1 MKRRTF
7 LWSFALAAGSAG
19 AAGQWWQ
26 PDWFPAR
33 GLFNPCLEPGLP
45 QPLADHPVISGA
57 LRGLDATKLWDCHV
71 HLVGTGDGVDPEVWA
86 NPALDSLWHPY
97 KALQKRFYMNASCVD
112 DGQRANEIYIE
123 RLLALLNAIPEL
135 HLMLLAFDYNHD
147 EGGRRRPDLST
158 FYIANAYARATAARH
173 PRLEWICSVHPYR
186 EDAVEALKW
195 SAAKGA
201 RAVKWLPPAMGMDP
215 SSPRC
220 DPFFE
225 AMREL
230 DLPLLTHGGD
240 ELAAKGGGH
249 EEYGNPLLLRR
260 ALDHGVRVVVAHC
273 ASLGNGL
280 DLRHSGKVKPKV
292 RNFELF
298 MEMMRDPAYE
308 KLLYGDLSAT
318 TQNNR
323 APEALQT
330 LLTADDLHDRLLNGS
345 DYPLSGILPLFS
357 LNQLVRLG
365 IIGEE
370 AASVVF
376 EVQKYNPLLFDLAL
390 KRNLEWQG
398 KRFSNRVFETAPFFH
413 YSRTDSQ
420 G

>member
-7 LWSFALAAGSAG
+7 LWSFALAAGAAG

-45 QPLADHPVISGA
+45 QPLADHPVISEA

-71 HLVGTGDGVDPEVWA
+71 HLVGTGDGVDPQVWV
-86 NPALDSLWHPY
+86 NPSLDSLWHPY
-97 KALQKRFYMNASCVD
+97 KALQA
-112 DGQRANEIYIE
+112 
-123 RLLALLNAIPEL
+123 
-135 HLMLLAFDYNHD
+135 
-147 EGGRRRPDLST
+147 
-158 FYIANAYARATAARH
+158 
-173 PRLEWICSVHPYR
+173 
-186 EDAVEALKW
+186 
-195 SAAKGA
+195 
-201 RAVKWLPPAMGMDP
+201 
-215 SSPRC
+215 
-220 DPFFE
+220 
-225 AMREL
+225 
-230 DLPLLTHGGD
+230 
-240 ELAAKGGGH
+240 
-249 EEYGNPLLLRR
+249 
-260 ALDHGVRVVVAHC
+260 
-273 ASLGNGL
+273 
-280 DLRHSGKVKPKV
+280 
-292 RNFELF
+292 
-298 MEMMRDPAYE
+298 
-308 KLLYGDLSAT
+308 
-318 TQNNR
+318 
-323 APEALQT
+323 

-365 IIGEE
+365 IIREE

-398 KRFSNRVFETAPFFH
+398 KRFSNRVFETAPFFS